1 MIVSLLVEEH
11 HLLLRSFDKMAI
23 DFSWRVVDGFFNQES
38 IDPTLWNVALFLHCI
53 GNSSLH
59 AFLPNPR
66 LQITRQDDC
75 IWNSIKWIHS
85 RESSASSPP
94 DFFLTPY
101 LPEPFIFHSVLTYLV
116 QTLSY
121 VTLRRPDDN
130 VMIIKWLVSK
140 LIDLTPDER
149 NAVCAVIQRMLLDA
163 PQLSYRNYA
172 IPLSR
177 HIFNYLL
184 MPGHETIVEFIYAI
198 QATLFRVLQRD
209 SPTFFHSTIATILRW
224 YVENPYSLVYNHS
237 PA

>member
-1 MIVSLLVEEH
+1 MAVSLLAEEH
-11 HLLLRSFDKMAI
+11 QLLLRSFDKMAI
-23 DFSWRVVDGFFNQES
+23 DFSWRAVDGFFIQES
-38 IDPTLWNVALFLHCI
+38 IDPTMWNAALFLHCI
-53 GNSSLH
+53 GNSSLD
-59 AFLPNPR
+59 AFLPKPR
-66 LQITRQDDC
+66 LQITRQDET

-85 RESSASSPP
+85 RESSKSSPGN
-94 DFFLTPY
+94 FYLVPY
-101 LPEPFIFHSVLTYLV
+101 LPEPFTFQSILNYLM

-149 NAVCAVIQRMLLDA
+149 NTVCTVIQRMLLDA

-184 MPGHETIVEFIYAI
+184 MPGHEPLVGLVYSI

-209 SPTFFHSTIATILRW
+209 SPSFFDSTISTILRW